1 MYIYLEQEL
10 LRLRDRS
17 SWNKKVILM
26 GVATDLALCLI
37 GDVLIATPL
46 LPILNILIFR
56 LSPYNIEYNH
66 IMETCVHVQK
76 THSINDKQILDN
88 EVPNDSFVLCC
99 KHLWLEHSYLAEG
112 DEHSVQV
119 TVIIVQM
126 GNQGL
131 QQNDS

>member
-1 MYIYLEQEL
+1 
-10 LRLRDRS
+10 
-17 SWNKKVILM
+17 M

-99 KHLWLEHSYLAEG
+99 KHLWLELSYLAEG

-131 QQNDS
+131 Q